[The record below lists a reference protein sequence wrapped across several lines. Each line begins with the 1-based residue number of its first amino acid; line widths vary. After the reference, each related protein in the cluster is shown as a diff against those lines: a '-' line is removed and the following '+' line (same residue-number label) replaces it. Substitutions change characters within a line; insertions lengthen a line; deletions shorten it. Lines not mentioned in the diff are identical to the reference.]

1 MVILRGDIVLV
12 ILFADLVNMAENIE
26 TIKSRKEKIRILSSF
41 IGKLSPTEAE
51 IAARF
56 LSGRIFREYE
66 DLSLG
71 VGWSTIKN
79 ALSLMKTA
87 PLLLG
92 AGKPT
97 IEEVYQVLEKVARVS
112 GESSRQKKISYIYS
126 LISRMGEE
134 EIDFLLRVIF
144 GEVRIG
150 ASTGLLLEAISV
162 LTGCSLDEVRRAYM
176 FLPDIG
182 DLARI
187 AVEGGCEKIKEVS
200 LQVFRPVKPMLADM
214 AYSVKEILSEHGGTT
229 SLEYK
234 YDGFR
239 VQIHLKND
247 KVKVFSRRLSD
258 ITEYVPDI
266 VEQVKENVVA
276 DRAVLDGEALGIV
289 EGRPLPFQ
297 EITRRIRRKVDF
309 TLFLKKIPYTLHL
322 FDILYLNNSVLV
334 DRSYN
339 ERREILEKII
349 RSEHI
354 LAERK
359 VVHDLAEAES
369 VYKKALE
376 KGHEGVV
383 AKRLDSIYE
392 PGIRGRSWLKLKQSD
407 TIDCVIVAAEWGH
420 GRRRGWLSD
429 YHLAVLDEDSGD
441 YVRVGKTFKGLS
453 DAEFE
458 EMTRRLLEI
467 KVREEGYVVH
477 VLPRIVVEVEYSE
490 IQKSQRYKSGF
501 ALRFARIKRIR
512 WDKDPREITTL
523 GELKRRYEKQARRK
537 TG

>member
-1 MVILRGDIVLV
+1 MAT
-12 ILFADLVNMAENIE
+12 LFAELVNVAKNIE
-26 TIKSRKEKIRILSSF
+26 SVKSRKEKVRILSTF
-41 IGKLSPTEAE
+41 ISKLSPNEAV

-79 ALSLMKTA
+79 ALSLTKTTS
-87 PLLLG
+87 LLLNTS
-92 AGKPT
+92 KPT
-97 IEEVYQVLEKVARVS
+97 LEEVYNVLNKVARVS

-126 LISRMGEE
+126 LLSRMNEE
-134 EIDFLLRVIF
+134 EIEFLLRVIF

-150 ASTGLLLEAISV
+150 ASIGLLLEAISV
-162 LTGCSLDEVRRAYM
+162 FTKCSLDDVRRAYM
-176 FLPDIG
+176 FLSDIG

-187 AVEGGCEKIKEVS
+187 AVEGGCEKIKEIS
-200 LQVFRPVKPMLADM
+200 LQIFRPVKPMLADM
-214 AYSVKEILSEHGGTT
+214 AYSVKEILSEHGGVTA
-229 SLEYK
+229 LEYK

-239 VQIHLKND
+239 VQIHLKNG
-247 KVKVFSRRLSD
+247 KIKVFSRRLSN

-276 DRAVLDGEALGIV
+276 DSVVLDGEALGIV
-289 EGRPLPFQ
+289 EGKPLPFQ
-297 EITRRIRRKVDF
+297 EIVRRIRRKADF
-309 TLFLKKIPYTLHL
+309 IIFLKKIPYTLHL
-322 FDILYLNNSVLV
+322 FDILYLNDEVLV
-334 DRSYN
+334 DKPYN
-339 ERREILEKII
+339 ERREILEKIV
-349 RSEHI
+349 RSERI
-354 LAERK
+354 LAERT
-359 VVHDLAEAES
+359 VVHDIVEAER
-369 VYKKALE
+369 VYKEALE

-383 AKRLDSIYE
+383 AKRLDSRYE

-429 YHLAVLDEDSGD
+429 YHLAVLDEATGR

-458 EMTRRLLEI
+458 EITKKLLEI
-467 KVREEGYVVH
+467 KVKEEGYVVY
-477 VLPRIVVEVEYSE
+477 VLPHIVVEVEYSE
-490 IQKSQRYKSGF
+490 IQKSPRYESDF

-512 WDKDPREITTL
+512 WDMDPREITTL
-523 GELKRRYEKQARRK
+523 EELKRRYNQQFQTK